1 MDITASFNITPNGWI
16 TAHVFHTWLR
26 DCFVP
31 AVASKTKLVVLFVD
45 GHASHTSALEII
57 DLCRENGIILY
68 CLKSHALHLIQPL
81 DQALFGAMKAPWSEQ
96 CKKVLHQT
104 GESVTV
110 RTFASALKPVWDAT
124 TRPELAFTALLRAL
138 CPSRAYQATT
148 PQPPATAATTPA
160 LATAPPAATA
170 PPPPPPT
177 TAQQPAASNFKDLLD
192 FAAQA
197 GPQKIDSLWADIS
210 QGGTGSADVQRLSR
224 LLAGVGYTTTAVPT
238 SAPNNINFASSSRYT
253 PASVTIDTIMSLPQ
267 FPKNKC

>member
-124 TRPELAFTALLRAL
+124 TRPELAFTALLRAVFTL
-138 CPSRAYQATT
+138 STQKGYYPLTSCAPAELTK
-148 PQPPATAATTPA
+148 PQLHNHQPQQQQHQHWPRHHQQPQHHHHHHQLQHNNRLHQTSKTCWTLQPRLGPKKLTACGLIFLKVA
-160 LATAPPAATA
+160 LAV
-170 PPPPPPT
+170 
-177 TAQQPAASNFKDLLD
+177 QMFKD
-192 FAAQA
+192 
-197 GPQKIDSLWADIS
+197 
-210 QGGTGSADVQRLSR
+210 
-224 LLAGVGYTTTAVPT
+224 
-238 SAPNNINFASSSRYT
+238 
-253 PASVTIDTIMSLPQ
+253 
-267 FPKNKC
+267 